1 MTPWTAAHQVS
12 QSFITFWTLL
22 KFVATE
28 LVMLSN
34 HLILCY
40 SLLPLTSFF
49 PSIRIF
55 SNESALHIRWP
66 KYWSSSFSISPS
78 NELFRVDFL
87 YDWPLWSPC
96 SVGDSLKS
104 SQTWQFKSI
113 SASVFSLLYGSTLT
127 SIHAAA
133 AAAKLLQWCP
143 TLCPPGSAVPGILQ
157 ARALEWVTIS
167 FSKAWKWKVKGKT
180 LSRVHPLATPWTAAR
195 APRWQFSVQIH
206 HRGPLATSP
215 RTQQEKQRRSR
226 GSRAQRSVALVVWI
240 HSC

>member
-66 KYWSSSFSISPS
+66 KYWSFSFSSS
-78 NELFRVDFL
+78 NEYSRLISFKIDQFDLLAVQ
-87 YDWPLWSPC
+87 
-96 SVGDSLKS
+96 G
-104 SQTWQFKSI
+104 TFKSLRQHH
-113 SASVFSLLYGSTLT
+113 S
-127 SIHAAA
+127 
-133 AAAKLLQWCP
+133 
-143 TLCPPGSAVPGILQ
+143 
-157 ARALEWVTIS
+157 
-167 FSKAWKWKVKGKT
+167 SKASILRHSAFFIVQLSHPYMTTGKT
-180 LSRVHPLATPWTAAR
+180 
-195 APRWQFSVQIH
+195 I
-206 HRGPLATSP
+206 
-215 RTQQEKQRRSR
+215 
-226 GSRAQRSVALVVWI
+226 ALTR
-240 HSC
+240 